1 MRRFFDRADTK
12 WRSLNGAIHLYA
24 LPEPHEAVTE
34 KAKMEDLALAGI
46 EGLAVQPADYLHM
59 TLQRFDLYRDEI
71 SDDQWKQLGEELTS
85 RIGALRAFD
94 VAFNKP
100 QVRQA
105 AIEVVGKDSVG
116 WQKLVDSI
124 RDAFSAS
131 GLGDSLT
138 DQPFGPHYTLA
149 YCSSDTD
156 TQTDAK
162 VQNILD
168 EVSVETTMHVNSA
181 WMVAVD
187 QSPQEGVFRFKKMKE
202 WHLGVK

>member
-12 WRSLNGAIHLYA
+12 WRRLDGAIHLYA
-24 LPEPHEAVTE
+24 LPEPHEKVTE
-34 KAKMEDLALAGI
+34 KAKMEDRALADI
-46 EGLAVQPADYLHM
+46 AGLAVQPVDYLHM

-71 SDDQWKQLGEELTS
+71 SDEQWKQLDEELTS
-85 RIGALRAFD
+85 RIGALSAFD

-105 AIEVVGKDSVG
+105 AIEVVGKDGVE
-116 WQKLVDSI
+116 WQKLVDAI

-156 TQTDAK
+156 AHTDAK
-162 VQNILD
+162 VQKILD
-168 EVSVETTMHVNSA
+168 EVSVETTMHVSRA
-181 WMVAVD
+181 WMVAVN
-187 QSPQEGVFRFKKMKE
+187 QSPQEGVFRFRKMKE